1 MDEAKPLSLSPGT
14 TIRDESAPDR
24 ARSRLQLRPIGAP
37 DGPGLGYLPPSRR
50 KPRTLDPRVI
60 GPIAFIIAV
69 IAIALELAYTIFHFV
84 EGTFHQLG

>member
-1 MDEAKPLSLSPGT
+1 MPPSRPGQ
-14 TIRDESAPDR
+14 P
-24 ARSRLQLRPIGAP
+24 Q
-37 DGPGLGYLPPSRR
+37 PSRR

-60 GPIAFIIAV
+60 GPIAFIVAV